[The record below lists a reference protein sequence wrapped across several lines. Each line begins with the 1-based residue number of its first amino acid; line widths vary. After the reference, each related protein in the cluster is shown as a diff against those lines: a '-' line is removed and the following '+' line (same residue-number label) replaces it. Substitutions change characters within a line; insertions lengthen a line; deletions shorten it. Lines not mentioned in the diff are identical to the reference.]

1 MRWVAAVFVG
11 VSQRMIAQRNR
22 AYAVVK
28 VNTPTKIHFSNKY
41 VVTDTKQKISR
52 RLNFTL
58 TQAKSKVEE
67 TGHDEIINLNGHKH
81 AEEMD
86 KLEHRTP
93 NRTSHMQSIEEG
105 TSQNIQSSQNREEL
119 LHRTRQSKNNISH
132 CVTMNSLKYEDKSDM
147 DDTEEVI
154 YSDGEPF
161 EGYQYPNN
169 TWDSDDSLYEEDYS
183 TKTGWI

>member
-1 MRWVAAVFVG
+1 
-11 VSQRMIAQRNR
+11 
-22 AYAVVK
+22 
-28 VNTPTKIHFSNKY
+28 
-41 VVTDTKQKISR
+41 
-52 RLNFTL
+52 
-58 TQAKSKVEE
+58 
-67 TGHDEIINLNGHKH
+67 
-81 AEEMD
+81 MD

-93 NRTSHMQSIEEG
+93 NRMSHMQSVEKG
-105 TSQNIQSSQNREEL
+105 TSESIQSSQSREDL
-119 LHRTRQSKNNISH
+119 LRRTRQSKNNISH
-132 CVTMNSLKYEDKSDM
+132 CVARNSLKYEDKSDM